1 MRPRCL
7 ADFRAT
13 DCTGLAMKLMDILL
27 SGTAALALGIGACA
41 MAQAAAAAMPGPVVA
56 RSPMASP
63 RVSAG
68 AQLPARSVGAPM
80 AEASGA
86 MSETTLPYAA
96 TGPVT
101 TYRTSKEPARFVVFI
116 SGDGGWN
123 LGVVDMARQLAHMDA
138 TVVGVDIRHYLRIA
152 QSGRSATL
160 YPAGDFAS
168 LALAVQKNLGF
179 QHFHRP
185 VVVGYSSGATLAYGA
200 LAQAPA
206 DTFQGAIGLGF
217 CPDLKT
223 DKPLAA
229 GDGKLAH
236 TTDPT
241 LGFIY
246 GPSRTLTAP
255 FTALQGGQ
263 DGTCLPAATHAYMAQ
278 VPRGRVVDLPK
289 VGHGYAVPA
298 NWAPQFAQAFA
309 SLYAATDGVR
319 MRTTD
324 TALDAHVAD
333 LPLAALPTAGGGDT
347 LAVFYSGD
355 GGWAGI
361 DQGMSAGFVRAGIP
375 VVGYD
380 SLRYFWTARTPQGAA
395 ADLTA
400 VLRHYMSAW
409 HKSRIVLTGYS
420 FGADALPAIIP
431 HLPADL
437 RSHIRGVALVGVD
450 RTGEL
455 EFRPGDWLD
464 LSGASA
470 YPIAP
475 ALAGLKGTPLVCVYG
490 DQESDAACPT
500 FPPGVIRS
508 VRLAGGHHY
517 NGDFTAVSQAILKA
531 LPQ

>member
-1 MRPRCL
+1 
-7 ADFRAT
+7 
-13 DCTGLAMKLMDILL
+13 MKLMDIFL
-27 SGTAALALGIGACA
+27 SGTAAVALGIGVWAV
-41 MAQAAAAAMPGPVVA
+41 AQATMAAVPVSAVARTPVAAAF
-56 RSPMASP
+56 
-63 RVSAG
+63 
-68 AQLPARSVGAPM
+68 RSVAPFAM
-80 AEASGA
+80 SSGA
-86 MSETTLPYAA
+86 VPETTLHYAA

-101 TYRTSKEPARFVVFI
+101 VYRTSKEPDRFVVFI

-123 LGVVDMARQLAHMDA
+123 LGVVDMARQLAHMNA
-138 TVVGVDIRHYLRIA
+138 TVVGVDIRQYLRTVQAGKTGSIY
-152 QSGRSATL
+152 S
-160 YPAGDFAS
+160 AGDFAS
-168 LALAVQKNLGF
+168 LAQAVQKDLGF
-179 QHFHRP
+179 QRFHRP
-185 VVVGYSSGATLAYGA
+185 VVAGYSSGATLAYGT

-223 DKPLAA
+223 DRPLAA

-236 TTDPT
+236 TTDPK

-255 FTALQGGQ
+255 FIALQGGQ
-263 DGTCLPAATHAYMAQ
+263 DETCLPAATHAFMAQ
-278 VPRGRVVDLPK
+278 VPDGRVVDLPK
-289 VGHGYAVPA
+289 VGHGYSVTA

-309 SLYAATDGVR
+309 SLHPAAAT
-319 MRTTD
+319 
-324 TALDAHVAD
+324 TAPCSPGTPQDAHVAT
-333 LPLAALPTAGGGDT
+333 LPLTALPAVGGGDT

-400 VLRHYMSAW
+400 VLRHYMAAW
-409 HKSRIVLTGYS
+409 GKTRIILTGYS

-437 RSHIRGVALVGVD
+437 RGHIRGVALVGVD
-450 RTGEL
+450 KDGEL
-455 EFRPGDWLD
+455 EFRPGAWLD

-475 ALAGLKGTPLVCVYG
+475 ALAELKGTPVICIYG
-490 DQESDAACPT
+490 DQEGDAACPT
-500 FPPGVIRS
+500 FSPSVIRS

-517 NGDFTAVSQAILKA
+517 DGDFAAVSQAILGS
-531 LPQ
+531 LPK